1 MGLHAKPP
9 PTHTE
14 HDRHIPVPSLCR
26 SFTDPLHLLLT
37 SDPRPSRLRAH
48 TYTAHSA
55 RRDRHQHLHVPMSHP
70 VPEQSQGYSP
80 AQTLPEPHG
89 AVAAFSESPGTP
101 TPPSGT
107 HLDFYLVSQLCVCS
121 CHPPRSLVDGEN
133 YLWAIRLAVSLFNK
147 MEFMYRPVTRTWGE
161 FTNTKRRKARTS
173 GWRLSQRQGCGVR
186 HDDGR
191 GRCCVTDGKVAERAD
206 PRVLVTTRTLLLS
219 FPFAV
224 STCEMSVR

>member
-26 SFTDPLHLLLT
+26 SFTDPLHPLLT

-107 HLDFYLVSQLCVCS
+107 HLDFYLVSQSCVCS
-121 CHPPRSLVDGEN
+121 CHSPRSLVDGEN

-173 GWRLSQRQGCGVR
+173 SWRLSQRQGCGVR